1 VTHSVRVVTSGAF
14 APAWHVLAKL
24 YEQQTGTAID
34 SQLGPSVGDAPN
46 SVPQRLARGEDL
58 DVVIMAGPALAD
70 MMSAGYV
77 IERADLARSG
87 IGVAVRAGATVFDLA
102 TPAALREA
110 LLSAGSIGISRS
122 VSGAYV
128 RDQLFGLLGIAE
140 QVLGK
145 TRVVLGEPV
154 GLAVARGDI
163 DIGFQQMSELK
174 PIAGIALVGPLPAAV
189 QQVTVFSAGLVTSSS
204 RIDAARALIRFLASR
219 DAAAT
224 IVESGM
230 EPAA

>member
-1 VTHSVRVVTSGAF
+1 MTYNIRVVTSGAF
-14 APAWHVLAKL
+14 APAWHVLVKL
-24 YEQQTGTAID
+24 HEQQSGAAID

-70 MMSAGYV
+70 MMAAGYV

-87 IGVAVRAGATVFDLA
+87 IGVAVRAGATVFDIV

-110 LLSAGSIGISRS
+110 LLAAGSIGVSRS

-128 RDQLFGLLGIAE
+128 RGQLFDLLGITA

-154 GLAVARGDI
+154 GAAVARGDI

-174 PIAGIALVGPLPAAV
+174 PIAGIVVGPLPAAV
-189 QQVTVFSAGLVTSSS
+189 QQVTVFSAGLVASSS
-204 RIDAARALIRFLASR
+204 RMDAARALIRFLASR
-219 DAAAT
+219 EASA
-224 IVESGM
+224 IIIESGM
-230 EPAA
+230 EPAAG